1 MANPFVLSVLDQSPI
16 SEGSTGAEALRNTL
30 DLAQLADQLGYHRYW
45 LAEHHGGTMLAGP
58 SPEVLIGPV
67 AMATERIRVGSGGV
81 MLPHYS
87 PLKVAESFSI
97 LAGLFPDR
105 IDLAIGRAPG
115 TDPMTTFALQRDRR
129 QAAPDDFPS
138 QLAELL
144 GLLEDRLPHD
154 HPFARLSDLPGL
166 PHAPEPWL
174 LGSSPQSGIWAA
186 ELGLPY
192 AFADFINP
200 TGAQIAERYR
210 IDFVET
216 GRAPAPRLAVGVWA
230 ICADTDEEAQRLAA
244 SARMAMMLL
253 RRGRLI
259 PVPEPGKAL
268 RFLESEGQALDAM
281 PPGRRTVVGSPQT
294 VAAGLRAVAEE
305 YAADELVVVSIT
317 YDHEA
322 RRRSY
327 ELIAEAFELAG
338 APRQTQQI
346 AS

>member
-1 MANPFVLSVLDQSPI
+1 MGMRENCGDLDLA
-16 SEGSTGAEALRNTL
+16 EEALR
-30 DLAQLADQLGYHRYW
+30 
-45 LAEHHGGTMLAGP
+45 
-58 SPEVLIGPV
+58 PE
-67 AMATERIRVGSGGV
+67 R
-81 MLPHYS
+81 
-87 PLKVAESFSI
+87 
-97 LAGLFPDR
+97 
-105 IDLAIGRAPG
+105 
-115 TDPMTTFALQRDRR
+115 RR
-129 QAAPDDFPS
+129 QAAPDDFPT

-154 HPFARLSDLPGL
+154 HPFRRLSALPGL

-200 TGAQIAERYR
+200 TGAQIAASYR
-210 IDFVET
+210 SEFVDA
-216 GRAPAPRLAVGVWA
+216 GRGPAPYLAVGVWA
-230 ICADTDEEAQRLAA
+230 ICAETDEEARRLAA
-244 SARMAMMLL
+244 SARMAMAML

-259 PVPEPGKAL
+259 AVPPPDKAV
-268 RFLESEGQALDAM
+268 RFLESDGQALDAM

-305 YAADELVVVSIT
+305 YDADEVVVVSIT

-327 ELIAEAFELAG
+327 ELIAEAFDLAG
-338 APRQTQQI
+338 ARAAEQI

>member
-1 MANPFVLSVLDQSPI
+1 
-16 SEGSTGAEALRNTL
+16 
-30 DLAQLADQLGYHRYW
+30 
-45 LAEHHGGTMLAGP
+45 
-58 SPEVLIGPV
+58 
-67 AMATERIRVGSGGV
+67 
-81 MLPHYS
+81 
-87 PLKVAESFSI
+87 
-97 LAGLFPDR
+97 
-105 IDLAIGRAPG
+105 
-115 TDPMTTFALQRDRR
+115 
-129 QAAPDDFPS
+129 
-138 QLAELL
+138 
-144 GLLEDRLPHD
+144 
-154 HPFARLSDLPGL
+154 
-166 PHAPEPWL
+166 
-174 LGSSPQSGIWAA
+174 
-186 ELGLPY
+186 
-192 AFADFINP
+192 
-200 TGAQIAERYR
+200 
-210 IDFVET
+210 
-216 GRAPAPRLAVGVWA
+216 VWA
-230 ICADTDEEAQRLAA
+230 ICAGTDEEAQRLAA

-327 ELIAEAFELAG
+327 ELIAEAFDLAG